1 MPTWTCAPSGVTAVG
16 LIDATS
22 NSGRAGGVWERR
34 TADAEI
40 HNTTHR
46 NTLILCRY
54 EIRGKK
60 IQKLRRTPRALFRR
74 DRPYDQT
81 ARHAGVDARLGALQ
95 CSGHQA
101 LDGR

>member
-22 NSGRAGGVWERR
+22 NSIRAGGVWERR
-34 TADAEI
+34 TVDAEI

-60 IQKLRRTPRALFRR
+60 IQKLRRAPRALFRR
-74 DRPYDQT
+74 DRPYDE
-81 ARHAGVDARLGALQ
+81 AAGRVRVDGRPGALQ
-95 CSGHQA
+95 GGGYQA